1 MTEGLV
7 LDGRRVVVV
16 CGSGGV
22 GKTTISAAV
31 AVALAR
37 AGKRTIVLA
46 VDPARRLATTL
57 RLPKAPGQR
66 SVVQL
71 GDGARL
77 TALLLDT
84 ERTFDELIE
93 RHAGT
98 AERRDRILSNRFYQR
113 LAGTIGGTHEYMA
126 MERLYQL
133 ATTEDWEAIVIDT
146 PPTRSALAFLD
157 APRRMTDF
165 LGGRMFRWLLWPYRR
180 AGTAGMWGASLG
192 ARALSRTIG
201 RIAGGELLADIA
213 EFLSAF
219 EGMYEGFKERAR
231 RVYDLLGEEQTAFLV
246 VTAPERASL
255 QEAGHFVDRLS
266 EAGMHL
272 AGTVVNRWQRA
283 PSLRIAPER
292 MDHLRRGNAEE
303 RAAAALLEL
312 AERLRR
318 PSERQRAAV
327 GEFERDRPDLQLSRV
342 PELAAEVTNL
352 PDLEAVSRVL
362 FETFAPFR
370 QGEGTLS

>member
-1 MTEGLV
+1 MPVARDLV
-7 LDGRRVVVV
+7 AAGHRVTGVDISDVQIQRARHLVPAATFRR
-16 CGSGGV
+16 
-22 GKTTISAAV
+22 A
-31 AVALAR
+31 
-37 AGKRTIVLA
+37 
-46 VDPARRLATTL
+46 DATTL
-57 RLPKAPGQR
+57 HLPKAPGQR

-84 ERTFDELIE
+84 KRTFDELIE

-180 AGTAGMWGASLG
+180 AGTAGMWGATLG

-219 EGMYEGFKERAR
+219 EGMYDGFKERAR

-283 PSLRIAPER
+283 PSLRAAPER
-292 MDHLRRGNAEE
+292 MDHLRRGN
-303 RAAAALLEL
+303 AALLEL

-342 PELAAEVTNL
+342 PELAAEVTDL
-352 PDLEAVSRVL
+352 PGLEAVSRVL

>member
-57 RLPKAPGQR
+57 HLPKAPGQR

-84 ERTFDELIE
+84 KRTFDELIE

-113 LAGTIGGTHEYMA
+113 LAGTIGGTHEY
-126 MERLYQL
+126 
-133 ATTEDWEAIVIDT
+133 T

-231 RVYDLLGEEQTAFLV
+231 RVYDLLSEEQTAFLV

-327 GEFERDRPDLQLSRV
+327 GEFEVTDL
-342 PELAAEVTNL
+342 PG
-352 PDLEAVSRVL
+352 LEAVSRVL